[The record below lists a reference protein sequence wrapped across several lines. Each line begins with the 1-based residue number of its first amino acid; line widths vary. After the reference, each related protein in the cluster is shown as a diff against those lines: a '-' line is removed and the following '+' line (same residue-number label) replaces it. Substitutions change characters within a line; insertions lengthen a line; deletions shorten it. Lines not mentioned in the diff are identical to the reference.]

1 MLCTNSDTHFQKKQ
15 VIQTLLDRGMISIE
29 AFDVGN
35 DMVFAFFFLTTLPL
49 SLAHR
54 LPAKRNRL
62 PAKLQRT
69 RLPAKD
75 EATQAPSQATFNKK
89 LCLCR
94 VLARC

>member
-1 MLCTNSDTHFQKKQ
+1 MHMLCTNSDTYFQKKLL
-15 VIQTLLDRGMISIE
+15 IEKLLDRGMISIE

-35 DMVFAFFFLTTLPL
+35 DMVFVFLTTLPL

-54 LPAKRNRL
+54 LPAKRNML

-75 EATQAPSQATFNKK
+75 EATQASSQATFNS
-89 LCLCR
+89 
-94 VLARC
+94 VAG